1 MQNICVLKMI
11 EYALYLIYSFI
22 YSEKNSKNKMY
33 IQNFFLII
41 NQI

>member
-33 IQNFFLII
+33 IHNLFL
-41 NQI
+41 NY